1 MSFTLTDYP
10 DFLWQKMSLSNIFYF
25 DLLLLNNLMIIFL
38 KLKKNKY
45 TYQKKKK
52 NIHISQKKFKMLK
65 ITANS
70 VTRSSSFFF
79 N

>member
-1 MSFTLTDYP
+1 
-10 DFLWQKMSLSNIFYF
+10 
-25 DLLLLNNLMIIFL
+25 MIIFL
-38 KLKKNKY
+38 KLQKNKY

-52 NIHISQKKFKMLK
+52 KIHISQKKFKKLK